1 MDKTIRNRVG
11 RRIFVTHC
19 VGVMFDDNN
28 DMHDVEYDIVGNITS
43 PKRATNI
50 IKKRMGID
58 RVLVKQVSV
67 TSKFYSMPAQK
78 FIENADKVT
87 D

>member
-1 MDKTIRNRVG
+1 
-11 RRIFVTHC
+11 
-19 VGVMFDDNN
+19 MFDDNN
-28 DMHDVEYDIVGNITS
+28 DMHDVEYDVVGNITS

>member
-1 MDKTIRNRVG
+1 
-11 RRIFVTHC
+11 
-19 VGVMFDDNN
+19 MFDDNN
-28 DMHDVEYDIVGNITS
+28 DMHDVAYDIVGNITS

-50 IKKRMGID
+50 IKKRLNID

>member
-19 VGVMFDDNN
+19 VGVMFDENN
-28 DMHDVEYDIVGNITS
+28 DMRDVAYDIVGNITS

-50 IKKRMGID
+50 IKKRLNID

>member
-28 DMHDVEYDIVGNITS
+28 DMHDFAYDIVGNITS

-50 IKKRMGID
+50 IKKRLNLD

-67 TSKFYSMPAQK
+67 TSKFYSMPVQK
-78 FIENADKVT
+78 FIENADKTT

>member
-19 VGVMFDDNN
+19 VGVMFDDSN
-28 DMHDVEYDIVGNITS
+28 DMHDVAYDIVGNITS

-50 IKKRMGID
+50 IKKRMNLE

-67 TSKFYSMPAQK
+67 TSRFYSMPAQK

>member
-19 VGVMFDDNN
+19 VGVRFDDNN
-28 DMHDVEYDIVGNITS
+28 DMHDVAYDIIGNITS
-43 PKRATNI
+43 AKRATNI
-50 IKKRMGID
+50 IKKRMNID